1 MSKALM
7 KFKIIIMK
15 RIYLFSGLGYIV
27 GSKGAELAGSWQ
39 WGLRNILQRIKMH
52 LKKCPL

>member
-15 RIYLFSGLGYIV
+15 RIYLFSGLRYIV
-27 GSKGAELAGSWQ
+27 GSKDICLVDSD
-39 WGLRNILQRIKMH
+39 I
-52 LKKCPL
+52 